1 MLPMNRLQAFREA
14 REFDQRSTRL
24 IVWLV
29 LLSMIPAFVGF
40 VLAVVEESLLLGV
53 AVNVV
58 TVAVDTAIMLVI
70 RAKLPRREP

>member
-1 MLPMNRLQAFREA
+1 MNRLQAFREA